1 MKKLLV
7 CVGYDSREDVAYE
20 VCRHSIYR
28 RSTLPVEIYPLKHKE
43 LRDRGIFWRPWLTA
57 GSGQTV
63 DCIDG
68 RPFSTA
74 FSHTR
79 FLTPHIAKEK
89 GYEWALFVD
98 CDFLFT
104 EDVAKLFSL
113 VDDKF
118 SVMCRKFAWPD
129 QPLSSRNK
137 MDGMKQTAY
146 EKKLWSSLCLWNTK
160 ASFPSVEQVNSKDGA
175 WLHQFKWLG
184 EESIGELPPAWNW
197 VSGTDE
203 APKAVHYT
211 EGGPWFP
218 EYTNCEYGHLWNS
231 ELAHM
236 ENSK

>member
-7 CVGYDSREDVAYE
+7 CVGYDSREDIAYE
-20 VCRHSIYR
+20 VCRHSVYR

-104 EDVAKLFSL
+104 KDVAKLFSL
-113 VDDKF
+113 VDDKY
-118 SVMCRKFAWPD
+118 SVMCRKFANT
-129 QPLSSRNK
+129 LSTNDK

-160 ASFPSVEQVNSKDGA
+160 ASFPSVQQVNSKDGA

-184 EESIGELPPAWNW
+184 EDRI
-197 VSGTDE
+197 
-203 APKAVHYT
+203 PKAIHFT
-211 EGGPWFP
+211 EGGPWLP
-218 EYTNCEYGHLWNS
+218 EYARCEYGHLWKS
-231 ELAHM
+231 ELEHM